1 MGGGGL
7 LLSAN
12 TSLFCFIYIYC
23 TIYVIKL
30 ASVLRYGIKIYIYRV
45 FSVSFGGK
53 DELKLT
59 RKQIFYNA
67 VIMTMKMCGSSPFFN
82 ATRKSFLKEK

>member
-1 MGGGGL
+1 M
-7 LLSAN
+7 SAN

-45 FSVSFGGK
+45 LSVSFGGK

-59 RKQIFYNA
+59 RKQISYNA
-67 VIMTMKMCGSSPFFN
+67 VIMTMKMIWTSPSVSVVGADFEVF
-82 ATRKSFLKEK
+82 